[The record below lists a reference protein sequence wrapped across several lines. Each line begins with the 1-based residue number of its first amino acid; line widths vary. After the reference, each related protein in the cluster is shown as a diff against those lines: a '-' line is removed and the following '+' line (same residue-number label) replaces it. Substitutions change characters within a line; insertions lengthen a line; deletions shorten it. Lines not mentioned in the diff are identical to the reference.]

1 MIVVPHRP
9 IRRLVIGAA
18 IGLCVLVS
26 TVGGAYYGFTR
37 GVDAQSAELMARG
50 ELDAMLQAVS
60 AENEELRRRI
70 ALAQR
75 EGEVDQRAAQEVSG
89 ELNALQHR
97 LAELESDVQYYRQ
110 VVSEQTGSTGLMISR
125 FDLTPTDK
133 ANTKRYKLVLRQQ
146 DADGDTYLE
155 GRVNVTLAGRQSG
168 QLKRLALRE
177 VSSEQDEDAIRLR
190 FKYFQNVEGEIVVPD
205 GFVPEKI
212 EISAVAEAPVA
223 KRVDQEFEW
232 GK

>member
-1 MIVVPHRP
+1 
-9 IRRLVIGAA
+9 
-18 IGLCVLVS
+18 
-26 TVGGAYYGFTR
+26 
-37 GVDAQSAELMARG
+37 
-50 ELDAMLQAVS
+50 
-60 AENEELRRRI
+60 
-70 ALAQR
+70 
-75 EGEVDQRAAQEVSG
+75 
-89 ELNALQHR
+89 
-97 LAELESDVQYYRQ
+97 
-110 VVSEQTGSTGLMISR
+110 MISR
-125 FDLTPTDK
+125 FDLTLTDK

-155 GRVNVTLAGRQSG
+155 GRVNVTLVGRQSG

-190 FKYFQNVEGEIVVPD
+190 FKYFQNVEGEIVVPG

>member
-1 MIVVPHRP
+1 
-9 IRRLVIGAA
+9 
-18 IGLCVLVS
+18 
-26 TVGGAYYGFTR
+26 
-37 GVDAQSAELMARG
+37 
-50 ELDAMLQAVS
+50 
-60 AENEELRRRI
+60 
-70 ALAQR
+70 
-75 EGEVDQRAAQEVSG
+75 
-89 ELNALQHR
+89 
-97 LAELESDVQYYRQ
+97 
-110 VVSEQTGSTGLMISR
+110 
-125 FDLTPTDK
+125 
-133 ANTKRYKLVLRQQ
+133 VLRQQ